1 MERIW
6 QIEEQT
12 IEDNATKLR
21 LEFSSVY
28 TDAVNAG
35 EDPPSRDE
43 LIVLRLWTS
52 DRTRLATFTFER
64 NGKLLKSEIEPVATP
79 ADLPGRGAD
88 ISCVG
93 GVLAELQNLQ
103 DGRGVG

>member
-1 MERIW
+1 MKRIW

-12 IEDNATKLR
+12 IEDDATKLR
-21 LEFSSVY
+21 LEFSSVH

-43 LIVLRLWTS
+43 LIVLRLWTT

-64 NGKLLKSEIEPVATP
+64 NGKHLKTEVEPVVEMSP
-79 ADLPGRGAD
+79 KPGE
-88 ISCVG
+88 SG
-93 GVLAELQNLQ
+93 GVLSELRA
-103 DGRGVG
+103 DGLIG